1 MPKPRQPEIRYG
13 IARNGQYWTLWWYD
27 SAGRRRRA
35 SLGRIADY
43 TERRA
48 LHLAA
53 SRVNELAARNDTGDG
68 VPLSAWVKRYRAMR
82 QSELKPSTL
91 SNLDRAT
98 DLLLAYF
105 GDSIAITAIRRIDAA
120 EFRTHLQRPVV
131 NADGTTY
138 TRSPSTVA
146 KLLMWASQVFEQAF
160 RVDLLPFNPF
170 DRIPT
175 GQPKTDQRWMYIDLD
190 TTAKI
195 LAACP
200 SPQWRAAFALARYAG
215 LRRGEIHAL
224 RWADIDLE
232 RRTLTVHGDVTTRTT
247 KARLRRCPITPS
259 LAAVL
264 EAVKR
269 ELPDS
274 PGPWHD
280 VSEANLTHDA
290 HAIVASAGVP
300 RYAKPLHT
308 LRKSLETDWIDQYG
322 VADTCEWLGNS
333 PAVALQHYKR
343 ATPEAFARVT
353 GVDTKPDTRLDAKA

>member
-1 MPKPRQPEIRYG
+1 MPKQPDIRYG
-13 IARNGQYWTLWWYD
+13 IARSAPYWQLWWYD
-27 SAGRRRRA
+27 SSGKRHRRA
-35 SLGRIADY
+35 LGRLDEY

-48 LHLAA
+48 LRVAA
-53 SRVNELAARNDTGDG
+53 QRVNELIAQNDTGDG

-82 QSELKPSTL
+82 QGELKPSTL
-91 SNLDRAT
+91 ANLDGAT
-98 DLLLAYF
+98 KLLLEYF
-105 GDSIAITAIRRIDAA
+105 GDNIAITSIRRIDAA
-120 EFRTHLQRPVV
+120 DFRTYLQQPVKI
-131 NADGTTY
+131 AGGER

-146 KLLMWASQVFEQAF
+146 KLLMWSSQVFGGAH

-175 GQPKTDQRWMYIDLD
+175 GQPKTDQRWTYIDLP

-224 RWADIDLE
+224 HWDDIDLQ
-232 RRTLTVHGDVTTRTT
+232 RRVLTVHGDVTTRTT
-247 KARLRRCPITPS
+247 KARLRRCPITPE
-259 LAAVL
+259 LAALL
-264 EAVKR
+264 EAVKAD
-269 ELPDS
+269 LPGS

-280 VSEANLTHDA
+280 VPDKKLTAAA
-290 HAIVASAGVP
+290 HAIVAAAGVQA
-300 RYAKPLHT
+300 YAKPLHT

-333 PAVALQHYKR
+333 PAVALSHYKR

-353 GVDTKPDTRLDAKA
+353 GVDPKADTTLAPKG